1 MSELYPKLFEPW
13 FIGKCE
19 IPNRIALTPMLME
32 VAELDGTAGDRAVA
46 YYTERAK
53 GGTGLIQTEV
63 TRISDWTGCTGPR
76 QLSVTSDR
84 CIPGLK
90 RLADSVH
97 AEGSKIFVQLH
108 HPGRQTYQLVVTAW
122 KLSDTIGRHWNG
134 WWKLFF
140 GMTKYM
146 DYFEKPFLH
155 NFYLRTVSASGGI
168 PAELAC
174 TPIDESQKVRALTK
188 WEIHKLEDEFAQG
201 ALRCKKAGIDG
212 VQLHCSHGYFLQQF
226 LSPYTNRRTD
236 EYGGSLENR
245 TRIVKEIIEKIHKL
259 CGPDYPISARLAAD
273 EYYRMFGYDVG
284 YTIDEGV
291 LIAKKLEELGVQFLD
306 VSCGTYET
314 MNTWCEPTSY
324 ELGWRKDNAKA
335 IKAAVSIPVGHTGMI
350 RTPEQAEKLLEE
362 GYQDVI
368 GLARPLLADPYW
380 ANKAKEGR
388 SKEINRC
395 IACLYCLE
403 SMMHNAL
410 AGGLPGQ
417 CAVNPRTCNELD
429 YPLVPEKNGN
439 GKQVVVIGAGPAGLM
454 AARVCAEKGYKV
466 TVFEKADKVG
476 GQVLLAAAPPQKKK
490 IGWVTED
497 YETQCKLLGVDI
509 RLNTEATVENVKA
522 LKPYA
527 IFNAT
532 GGTPITP
539 KIPGY
544 DLPNVYTPDQVLRGD
559 VKFEGKKIAVI
570 GSGMTGLE
578 TAEFLSDEG
587 NDIIVVE
594 MAEKLAP
601 GPWNQHKMDV
611 IPKLEERG
619 ALLLPGWKLV
629 EMREDSV
636 EVEDVKVAG
645 RMKNVP
651 CDAIIMSLGVRPL
664 GLDKDILA
672 LADLTYTVGDAESA
686 GRIAKAT
693 HEAYKAAMAL

>member
-1 MSELYPKLFEPW
+1 
-13 FIGKCE
+13 
-19 IPNRIALTPMLME
+19 
-32 VAELDGTAGDRAVA
+32 
-46 YYTERAK
+46 
-53 GGTGLIQTEV
+53 
-63 TRISDWTGCTGPR
+63 
-76 QLSVTSDR
+76 
-84 CIPGLK
+84 
-90 RLADSVH
+90 
-97 AEGSKIFVQLH
+97 
-108 HPGRQTYQLVVTAW
+108 
-122 KLSDTIGRHWNG
+122 
-134 WWKLFF
+134 
-140 GMTKYM
+140 
-146 DYFEKPFLH
+146 
-155 NFYLRTVSASGGI
+155 
-168 PAELAC
+168 
-174 TPIDESQKVRALTK
+174 
-188 WEIHKLEDEFAQG
+188 
-201 ALRCKKAGIDG
+201 
-212 VQLHCSHGYFLQQF
+212 
-226 LSPYTNRRTD
+226 
-236 EYGGSLENR
+236 
-245 TRIVKEIIEKIHKL
+245 
-259 CGPDYPISARLAAD
+259 
-273 EYYRMFGYDVG
+273 MFGYDVG

-594 MAEKLAP
+594 MAEELAP
-601 GPWNQHKMDV
+601 GTWIQHKMDV

-619 ALLLPGWKLV
+619 AQLLPGWKLV

-645 RMKNVP
+645 RLKNLP

-672 LADLTYTVGDAESA
+672 LADLTYTVGYAESA